1 MSEETENPIIVGIT
15 GGSGSILAQSI
26 IDHLLLKDISVIV
39 VASGAARMV
48 WQEEMEESWGEAL
61 ERWGEYDHFTHYPN
75 GYIGAPIA
83 SGTYPTAGMVIVP
96 CSMTTLSAIS
106 HGFADNLIR
115 RAADVCLKERKPLV
129 LMPRET
135 PLNTIHLDNMASL
148 SRMGVTVLPPVPAFY
163 LKPKSIED
171 VVVFLANR
179 ALDALNVIE
188 TLPECLIYKGS
199 SRSSSGHSSKS

>member
-1 MSEETENPIIVGIT
+1 MSERNEDPIIVGIT

-26 IDHLLLKDISVIV
+26 IDHLLLNERFVIV
-39 VASGAARMV
+39 VTSTAARMV
-48 WQEEMEESWGEAL
+48 WQEEMEESWGESL
-61 ERWGEYDHFTHYPN
+61 EKWGEYEHFTHFPN
-75 GYIGAPIA
+75 GDLRAPIA
-83 SGTYPTAGMVIVP
+83 SGTYPTAGMIIVP
-96 CSMTTLSAIS
+96 CSMATLSAIA
-106 HGFADNLIR
+106 HGFSDNLIR
-115 RAADVCLKERKPLV
+115 RAADVCLKEKKPLV
-129 LMPRET
+129 IMPRET

-188 TLPECLIYKGS
+188 TLPESSIYRGPSRCKS
-199 SRSSSGHSSKS
+199 LRSSKA

>member
-1 MSEETENPIIVGIT
+1 MSERNEDPIIVGIT

-26 IDHLLLKDISVIV
+26 IDHLLLNERFVIV
-39 VASGAARMV
+39 VTSTAARMV
-48 WQEEMEESWGEAL
+48 WQEEMEESWGESL
-61 ERWGEYDHFTHYPN
+61 EKWGEYEHFTHFPN
-75 GYIGAPIA
+75 GDLRAPIA
-83 SGTYPTAGMVIVP
+83 SGTYPTAGMIIVP
-96 CSMTTLSAIS
+96 CSMATLSAIA
-106 HGFADNLIR
+106 HGFSDNLIR
-115 RAADVCLKERKPLV
+115 RAADVCLKEKKPLV
-129 LMPRET
+129 IMPRET

-188 TLPECLIYKGS
+188 TLPESSIYRGP
-199 SRSSSGHSSKS
+199 SRCKSLRSSKS

>member
-1 MSEETENPIIVGIT
+1 LSERNEDPIIVGIT

-26 IDHLLLKDISVIV
+26 IDHLLLNERFVIV
-39 VASGAARMV
+39 VTSTAARMV
-48 WQEEMEESWGEAL
+48 WQEEMEESWGESL
-61 ERWGEYDHFTHYPN
+61 EKWGEYEHFTHFPN
-75 GYIGAPIA
+75 GDLRAPIA
-83 SGTYPTAGMVIVP
+83 SGTYPTAGMIIVP
-96 CSMTTLSAIS
+96 CSMATLSAIA
-106 HGFADNLIR
+106 HGFSDNLIR
-115 RAADVCLKERKPLV
+115 RAADVCLKEKKPLV
-129 LMPRET
+129 IMPRET

-188 TLPECLIYKGS
+188 TLPESSIYRGPSRCKS
-199 SRSSSGHSSKS
+199 LRSSKA